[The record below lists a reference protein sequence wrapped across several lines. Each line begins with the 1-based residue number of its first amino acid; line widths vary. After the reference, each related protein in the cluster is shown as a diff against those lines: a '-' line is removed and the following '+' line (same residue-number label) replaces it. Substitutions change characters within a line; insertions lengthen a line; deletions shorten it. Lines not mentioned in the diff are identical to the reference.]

1 MYRNRKIRN
10 IFAPIYSI
18 LLHCAI
24 WITIWIRV
32 NMIKW
37 IKEFGD
43 VLWGGGF
50 QEELAS
56 HAVILEVKCLLE
68 TRLEQRM
75 WSVCQSGLQA
85 SRATENAC
93 FFFFILFLTCW
104 DFFHCDLDMFWWDS
118 LKLQRSVDWRNKWME
133 RSGLVCGVS
142 RMVRW
147 ANQCSVEQVL
157 ILTFKQPAAAKHTL
171 TVTDR
176 SCKQRKVKKTGW
188 ICRCKKRKKKGA

>member
-1 MYRNRKIRN
+1 MGWGISGGACFTCSHFGSEMSFRN
-10 IFAPIYSI
+10 
-18 LLHCAI
+18 
-24 WITIWIRV
+24 
-32 NMIKW
+32 
-37 IKEFGD
+37 
-43 VLWGGGF
+43 
-50 QEELAS
+50 
-56 HAVILEVKCLLE
+56 
-68 TRLEQRM
+68 
-75 WSVCQSGLQA
+75 A
-85 SRATENAC
+85 SRAEDVVSLSVWVTGLAC
-93 FFFFILFLTCW
+93 NRKCLFFFFILFLTCW

>member
-1 MYRNRKIRN
+1 
-10 IFAPIYSI
+10 
-18 LLHCAI
+18 
-24 WITIWIRV
+24 
-32 NMIKW
+32 MIKW

-93 FFFFILFLTCW
+93 FFFFYPIFNMLR
-104 DFFHCDLDMFWWDS
+104 FFPL
-118 LKLQRSVDWRNKWME
+118 R
-133 RSGLVCGVS
+133 
-142 RMVRW
+142 
-147 ANQCSVEQVL
+147 
-157 ILTFKQPAAAKHTL
+157 P
-171 TVTDR
+171 
-176 SCKQRKVKKTGW
+176 
-188 ICRCKKRKKKGA
+188 